1 MVPIV
6 YIHGKYA
13 GCNHAVAKELCKLI
27 PNSKLID
34 DSLNVGPAK
43 AAARSA
49 EEYWSFRT
57 ALRRRNLRSI
67 YSEESASE
75 TTWIIVDQ
83 DYSQESKSFLAADYE
98 FAAVSSHSPVISII
112 INYDLELSCKKA
124 REDAKDSV
132 ANNAKADELEKIR
145 DRCNKEQ
152 VFRFRNDYELEF
164 EVTLMSPTMAAETVR
179 AHIQTVKRRLEKKEK
194 HAWIRAY

>member
-1 MVPIV
+1 M
-6 YIHGKYA
+6 
-13 GCNHAVAKELCKLI
+13 
-27 PNSKLID
+27 
-34 DSLNVGPAK
+34 
-43 AAARSA
+43 
-49 EEYWSFRT
+49 
-57 ALRRRNLRSI
+57 
-67 YSEESASE
+67 
-75 TTWIIVDQ
+75 
-83 DYSQESKSFLAADYE
+83 
-98 FAAVSSHSPVISII
+98 
-112 INYDLELSCKKA
+112 SCKKA

-145 DRCNKEQ
+145 ARCNKEQ